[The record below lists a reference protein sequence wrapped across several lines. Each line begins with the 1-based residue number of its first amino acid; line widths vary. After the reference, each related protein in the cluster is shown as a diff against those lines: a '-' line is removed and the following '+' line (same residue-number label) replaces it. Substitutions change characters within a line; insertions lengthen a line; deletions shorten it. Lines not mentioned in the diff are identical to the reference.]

1 MRSQTHVTLCDRS
14 HAVTK
19 CQDLHALGCSSVIAL
34 AVTLGTPGA
43 GKVPKIV
50 AQTSRENAAGLLMVR
65 LAERA

>member
-1 MRSQTHVTLCDRS
+1 
-14 HAVTK
+14 
-19 CQDLHALGCSSVIAL
+19 LHALGCSSVIAL